1 MKKKWMTWLSLLVLC
16 LGIVANIS
24 QGYTVLADSL
34 ASDETMLIQDDDLLV
49 SYKATPTQTGNAW
62 VIHYRYHA
70 VEDGETR
77 RLKFQFLDPQGQ
89 PITVVPEE
97 GWTITKD
104 MQLLSTFRAQDEG
117 DVRLTTGSS
126 ITKISLNVQ
135 ADAQD
140 KSGNLQTDILSK
152 DIGKTYALTPPENTV
167 TVTSSTSTSSSS
179 SATPSSSSSTA
190 STSSSSNATPSSSS
204 SSASTTSNSV
214 TSSQTSQTMASTS
227 ASKSTATKFEMAR
240 SGNLSSAVSS
250 NSLTSGDPTTAD
262 PFNYIKNGDVAY
274 PKQGTSTYQNGK
286 TDEDIVNYDFS
297 QSSSEGQSSIKNI
310 FGSGALTF
318 DNGYHYYQNDGYVKK
333 IVMPTNDPT
342 QFKVRLDMIGEELKT
357 TKPVDIAMVLDASSS
372 MNFRMQDNTKPVGN
386 EKSRWQTMKDSVA
399 YFANQLIGPSSNNND
414 NVRIGFTSF
423 GSAVESGRN
432 VPFSKIGKFSPNA
445 SFTSDYN
452 KLLGSSIY
460 NSSSA
465 PSNSGTPTFLGVDAG
480 YRMLTDTSNYGA
492 RSDSVKV
499 LIILTDGQ
507 PTFWPTTYN
516 TGFNKDNGKSTS
528 SYDYYETSGY
538 NGNGTN
544 SESNH
549 TSTIN
554 FVNQRANANRG
565 VSKYSIGI
573 STVNDSGIKSV
584 LKALGPD
591 DTFEASD
598 QQGLIDAL
606 DKIRTS
612 ISKSIQKGSL
622 IDPMS
627 QYVTLNTNSIQTYDL
642 KVDSNSIS
650 ATGSN
655 RSVKTDNNQISID
668 NLSIGKNEGVRVEYT
683 VSLKQQYWDGQFHPA
698 NGTTYLQNNKSS
710 PAQYLH
716 FAVPSI
722 KYDTFNLPVQKIW
735 DDQNNQYQT
744 RQDIILQLQSFVN
757 NTWQNVSDKT
767 FAIKASATD
776 DQLKGV
782 ISGIP
787 SKDDAN
793 QPIKYRLVELFGNT
807 EQAVNGYA
815 TPSYSTPREITY
827 TDIVNGNVS
836 KDKPLAVTNTL
847 LKTAISFTK
856 VGNDNQTPLAG
867 AEFTLYASD
876 GKTQIGSPVTSN
888 KNGLV
893 EFDQRVPIGK
903 YLIKETK
910 TPLGYVKAS
919 DIDISVTAQN
929 GQLVILDLPTGSKVK
944 NILDDFK
951 LIITKKDNNGNAVS
965 GVKFKLVGSNNYNKE
980 QESDASNGN
989 VFTFQGLKPGKY
1001 ALTETKT
1008 PEKYVGLKQ
1017 DVIILIGDDGK
1028 VTIDGQPL
1036 PDQPITTNGNII
1048 KLDVTNTI
1056 KGILPSTG
1064 GSGRTGYFIASL
1076 IFMGLVAI
1084 IGGIFYYRNRR
1095 LRHHQLLK
1103 GPGNKSH
1110 LLLLL
1115 LITSLGI
1122 TFTNAPKIAADEQPI
1137 TFILHKRVFKDSGDL
1152 KTIKDNGLVIT
1163 PNDPNSGV
1171 IDSDKTYGLNGVTFD
1186 VYDVTSYVSNA
1197 LKSTSKEALMKHV
1210 TNTDKASLLAEIKP
1224 YQPTSQEVVTVSS
1237 DGEDG
1242 VARFSVQP
1250 TSQNS
1255 AYLILEKQI
1264 SDKDAGKVKMTAT
1277 PMLVILPVA
1286 NPVDKTSFLTT
1297 INLYPKNVGTIV
1309 EKPVTPTK
1317 PKKPSKPK
1325 IRLPQTGEAKSF
1337 LGILG
1342 ILLIGTAIILWWKH
1356 SVRDN

>member
-1 MKKKWMTWLSLLVLC
+1 MKKKWATWLSLLVLC
-16 LGIVANIS
+16 LSIVANIS
-24 QGYTVLADSL
+24 HGYTVLADS
-34 ASDETMLIQDDDLLV
+34 
-49 SYKATPTQTGNAW
+49 
-62 VIHYRYHA
+62 
-70 VEDGETR
+70 
-77 RLKFQFLDPQGQ
+77 
-89 PITVVPEE
+89 
-97 GWTITKD
+97 
-104 MQLLSTFRAQDEG
+104 
-117 DVRLTTGSS
+117 
-126 ITKISLNVQ
+126 
-135 ADAQD
+135 
-140 KSGNLQTDILSK
+140 
-152 DIGKTYALTPPENTV
+152 
-167 TVTSSTSTSSSS
+167 
-179 SATPSSSSSTA
+179 
-190 STSSSSNATPSSSS
+190 
-204 SSASTTSNSV
+204 
-214 TSSQTSQTMASTS
+214 
-227 ASKSTATKFEMAR
+227 
-240 SGNLSSAVSS
+240 S
-250 NSLTSGDPTTAD
+250 NSLTTAD

-274 PKQGTSTYQNGK
+274 PKQGTSTYQNGT

-342 QFKVRLDMIGEELKT
+342 QFKVRLDMIGEELET

-372 MNFRMQDNTKPVGN
+372 MNYRMQDDKPPGRN
-386 EKSRWQTMKDSVA
+386 EKSRWRTMKDSVDD
-399 YFANQLIGPSSNNND
+399 FANQLIGPSSNNINND
-414 NVRIGFTSF
+414 NVRIGFASF
-423 GSAVESGRN
+423 GSWGN
-432 VPFSKIGKFSPNA
+432 VPFSKIGKFSSNA
-445 SFTSDYN
+445 SFTSDYDQ
-452 KLLGSSIY
+452 LLKSSIY
-460 NSSSA
+460 TPTEA
-465 PSNSGTPTFLGVDAG
+465 PRNSGTPTFLGVDAG

-492 RSDSVKV
+492 RSDSVKI
-499 LIILTDGQ
+499 LIVLTDGQ
-507 PTFWPTTYN
+507 PTFWNSGSYTSLSYHSWRPTTDYDY
-516 TGFNKDNGKSTS
+516 FSTS
-528 SYDYYETSGY
+528 NYS
-538 NGNGTN
+538 GNGVQ
-544 SESNH
+544 SEPNH

-554 FVNQRANANRG
+554 FVNQRANANPG

-573 STVNDSGIKSV
+573 STVTDSDIKSV

-591 DTFEASD
+591 GTFEASN
-598 QQGLIDAL
+598 QQELMDTL
-606 DKIRTS
+606 DEIRTS

-642 KVDSNSIS
+642 KVDSNSNSIS

-668 NLSIGKNEGVRVEYT
+668 DLSIGKNEGVRVEYT
-683 VSLKQQYWDGQFHPA
+683 VSLKQEYWDGQFHPA
-698 NGTTYLQNNKSS
+698 NGTTYLQNNKLS

-767 FAIKASATD
+767 FAINASATD

-876 GKTQIGSPVTSN
+876 GKTQIGSPVTSD

-893 EFDQRVPIGK
+893 KFDQQVPIGK

-919 DIDISVTAQN
+919 DINISVTAQN
-929 GQLVILDLPTGSKVK
+929 GQLVISGLPTGSKIK

-1036 PDQPITTNGNII
+1036 PDQPITTTGNII

-1084 IGGIFYYRNRR
+1084 IGGILYYRNRR

-1122 TFTNAPKIAADEQPI
+1122 TFTNAQKIAADEQPI

-1286 NPVDKTSFLTT
+1286 NPVDKTSYLTT
-1297 INLYPKNVGTIV
+1297 INLYPKNTAVKTPVIPPVNPVNPKPPDFPFLPDTGEVKSVMVVLGGIV
-1309 EKPVTPTK
+1309 VIIAVSFWYNTRK
-1317 PKKPSKPK
+1317 PKPS
-1325 IRLPQTGEAKSF
+1325 
-1337 LGILG
+1337 
-1342 ILLIGTAIILWWKH
+1342 
-1356 SVRDN
+1356 

>member
-1 MKKKWMTWLSLLVLC
+1 MKKKWTTWLSLLVLC

-24 QGYTVLADSL
+24 QGYTVLADS
-34 ASDETMLIQDDDLLV
+34 
-49 SYKATPTQTGNAW
+49 
-62 VIHYRYHA
+62 
-70 VEDGETR
+70 
-77 RLKFQFLDPQGQ
+77 
-89 PITVVPEE
+89 
-97 GWTITKD
+97 
-104 MQLLSTFRAQDEG
+104 
-117 DVRLTTGSS
+117 
-126 ITKISLNVQ
+126 
-135 ADAQD
+135 
-140 KSGNLQTDILSK
+140 
-152 DIGKTYALTPPENTV
+152 
-167 TVTSSTSTSSSS
+167 
-179 SATPSSSSSTA
+179 
-190 STSSSSNATPSSSS
+190 
-204 SSASTTSNSV
+204 
-214 TSSQTSQTMASTS
+214 
-227 ASKSTATKFEMAR
+227 
-240 SGNLSSAVSS
+240 
-250 NSLTSGDPTTAD
+250 
-262 PFNYIKNGDVAY
+262 FNYIKNGDVAY

-286 TDEDIVNYDFS
+286 TDEDILNYDFS

-357 TKPVDIAMVLDASSS
+357 TKPVDIAMVLDNSSS
-372 MNFRMQDNTKPVGN
+372 MNYDMGAGKT
-386 EKSRWQTMKDSVA
+386 RWQTLKDSVKN
-399 YFANQLIGPSSNNND
+399 FANQLIGPSSNNND
-414 NVRIGFTSF
+414 NVRIGFASF
-423 GSAVESGRN
+423 GSAYEGWYN
-432 VPFSKIGKFSPNA
+432 VPFSKIGKFSPNS
-445 SFTSDYN
+445 SFTSNYTQ
-452 KLLGSSIY
+452 LLNSSIY
-460 NSSSA
+460 TPTEA
-465 PSNSGTPTFLGVDAG
+465 PKFSGTPTFLGVDAG
-480 YRMLTDTSNYGA
+480 YKMLTDTSNYGA
-492 RSDSVKV
+492 RSDSVKI
-499 LIILTDGQ
+499 LIVLTDGQ
-507 PTFWPTTYN
+507 PTFWNSGSYTSLSNWRSTT
-516 TGFNKDNGKSTS
+516 D
-528 SYDYYETSGY
+528 YDYFSTWNYSGD
-538 NGNGTN
+538 GTK

-554 FVNQRANANRG
+554 FVNQRANANPG

-584 LKALGPD
+584 LNALGPD
-591 DTFEASD
+591 GTFEASN
-598 QQGLIDAL
+598 QQDLMDTL
-606 DKIRTS
+606 DEIRTS

-627 QYVTLNTNSIQTYDL
+627 QYVTLNTDSIQTYDL

-683 VSLKQQYWDGQFHPA
+683 VSLKQEYWDGQFHPA
-698 NGTTYLQNNKSS
+698 NGTTYLQNNKLS

-787 SKDDAN
+787 SKDGAN

-876 GKTQIGSPVTSN
+876 GKTQIGSPVTSD

-893 EFDQRVPIGK
+893 KFDQQVPIGK

-919 DIDISVTAQN
+919 DINISVTAQN
-929 GQLVILDLPTGSKVK
+929 GQLVISGLPTGSKVK

-1036 PDQPITTNGNII
+1036 PDQPITTTGNII

-1084 IGGIFYYRNRR
+1084 IGGILYYRNRR

-1103 GPGNKSH
+1103 GPNNKSH

-1122 TFTNAPKIAADEQPI
+1122 TFTNAQKIAADEQPI

-1152 KTIKDNGLVIT
+1152 KIIKDNGLMIT

-1286 NPVDKTSFLTT
+1286 NPVDKTSYLTT
-1297 INLYPKNVGTIV
+1297 INLYPKNTAVKTPVIPPVNPVNPKPPDFPFLPDTGEVKSVMVVLGGIV
-1309 EKPVTPTK
+1309 VIIAVSFWYNTRK
-1317 PKKPSKPK
+1317 PKPS
-1325 IRLPQTGEAKSF
+1325 
-1337 LGILG
+1337 
-1342 ILLIGTAIILWWKH
+1342 
-1356 SVRDN
+1356 

>member
-1 MKKKWMTWLSLLVLC
+1 MKKKWTTWLSLLVLC
-16 LGIVANIS
+16 LGIVVNIS
-24 QGYTVLADSL
+24 QGYTVLADS
-34 ASDETMLIQDDDLLV
+34 
-49 SYKATPTQTGNAW
+49 
-62 VIHYRYHA
+62 
-70 VEDGETR
+70 
-77 RLKFQFLDPQGQ
+77 
-89 PITVVPEE
+89 
-97 GWTITKD
+97 
-104 MQLLSTFRAQDEG
+104 
-117 DVRLTTGSS
+117 
-126 ITKISLNVQ
+126 
-135 ADAQD
+135 
-140 KSGNLQTDILSK
+140 
-152 DIGKTYALTPPENTV
+152 
-167 TVTSSTSTSSSS
+167 
-179 SATPSSSSSTA
+179 
-190 STSSSSNATPSSSS
+190 
-204 SSASTTSNSV
+204 
-214 TSSQTSQTMASTS
+214 
-227 ASKSTATKFEMAR
+227 
-240 SGNLSSAVSS
+240 
-250 NSLTSGDPTTAD
+250 
-262 PFNYIKNGDVAY
+262 FNYIKNGDVAY

-286 TDEDIVNYDFS
+286 TDEDILNYDFS

-357 TKPVDIAMVLDASSS
+357 TKPVDIAMVLDNSSS
-372 MNFRMQDNTKPVGN
+372 MNYDMGAGKT
-386 EKSRWQTMKDSVA
+386 RWQTLKDSVKN
-399 YFANQLIGPSSNNND
+399 FANQLIGPSSNNND
-414 NVRIGFTSF
+414 NVRIGFASF
-423 GSAVESGRN
+423 GSAYEGWYN
-432 VPFSKIGKFSPNA
+432 VPFSKIGKFSPNS
-445 SFTSDYN
+445 SFTSNYTQ
-452 KLLGSSIY
+452 LLNSSIY
-460 NSSSA
+460 TPTEA
-465 PSNSGTPTFLGVDAG
+465 PKFSGTPTFLGVDAG
-480 YRMLTDTSNYGA
+480 YKMLTDTSNYGA
-492 RSDSVKV
+492 RSDSVKI
-499 LIILTDGQ
+499 LIVLTDGQ
-507 PTFWPTTYN
+507 PTFWNSGSYTSLSNWRSTT
-516 TGFNKDNGKSTS
+516 D
-528 SYDYYETSGY
+528 YDYFSTWNYSGD
-538 NGNGTN
+538 GTK

-554 FVNQRANANRG
+554 FVNQRANANPG

-584 LKALGPD
+584 LNALGPD
-591 DTFEASD
+591 GTFEASN
-598 QQGLIDAL
+598 QQDLMDTL
-606 DKIRTS
+606 DEIRTS

-627 QYVTLNTNSIQTYDL
+627 QYVTLNTDSIQTYDL

-683 VSLKQQYWDGQFHPA
+683 VSLKQEYWDGQFHPA
-698 NGTTYLQNNKSS
+698 NGTTYLQNNKLS

-787 SKDDAN
+787 SKDGAN

-876 GKTQIGSPVTSN
+876 GKTQIGSPVTSD

-893 EFDQRVPIGK
+893 KFDQQVPIGK

-919 DIDISVTAQN
+919 DINISVTAQN
-929 GQLVILDLPTGSKVK
+929 GQLVISGLPTGSKVK

-1036 PDQPITTNGNII
+1036 PDQPITTTGNII

-1084 IGGIFYYRNRR
+1084 IGGILYYRNRR

-1103 GPGNKSH
+1103 GPNNKSH

-1122 TFTNAPKIAADEQPI
+1122 TFTNAQKIAADEQPI

-1152 KTIKDNGLVIT
+1152 KTIKDNGLMIT

-1286 NPVDKTSFLTT
+1286 NPVDKTSYLTT
-1297 INLYPKNVGTIV
+1297 INLYPKNTAVKTPVIPPVNPVNPKPPDFPFLPDTGEVKSVMVVLGGIV
-1309 EKPVTPTK
+1309 VIIAVSFWYNTRK
-1317 PKKPSKPK
+1317 PKPS
-1325 IRLPQTGEAKSF
+1325 
-1337 LGILG
+1337 
-1342 ILLIGTAIILWWKH
+1342 
-1356 SVRDN
+1356 

>member
-1 MKKKWMTWLSLLVLC
+1 MKKKWATWLSLLVLC

-24 QGYTVLADSL
+24 QGYTVLADS
-34 ASDETMLIQDDDLLV
+34 
-49 SYKATPTQTGNAW
+49 
-62 VIHYRYHA
+62 
-70 VEDGETR
+70 
-77 RLKFQFLDPQGQ
+77 
-89 PITVVPEE
+89 
-97 GWTITKD
+97 
-104 MQLLSTFRAQDEG
+104 
-117 DVRLTTGSS
+117 
-126 ITKISLNVQ
+126 
-135 ADAQD
+135 
-140 KSGNLQTDILSK
+140 
-152 DIGKTYALTPPENTV
+152 
-167 TVTSSTSTSSSS
+167 
-179 SATPSSSSSTA
+179 
-190 STSSSSNATPSSSS
+190 
-204 SSASTTSNSV
+204 
-214 TSSQTSQTMASTS
+214 
-227 ASKSTATKFEMAR
+227 
-240 SGNLSSAVSS
+240 S
-250 NSLTSGDPTTAD
+250 NSLTTAD

-274 PKQGTSTYQNGK
+274 PKQGTSTYQNGT

-357 TKPVDIAMVLDASSS
+357 TKPVDIAMVLDNSTS
-372 MNFRMQDNTKPVGN
+372 MNTDMGAGKT
-386 EKSRWQTMKDSVA
+386 RWQTLKDSVKN
-399 YFANQLIGPSSNNND
+399 FANQLLVPSNND
-414 NVRIGFTSF
+414 NVRIGFASF
-423 GSAVESGRN
+423 GSVRQKDRFGYTFDI
-432 VPFSKIGKFSPNA
+432 PFTKIGKFSSNS
-445 SFTSDYN
+445 SFTSDYT
-452 KLLGSSIY
+452 KLLTSSIY
-460 NSSSA
+460 TPTAA
-465 PSNSGTPTFLGVDAG
+465 PDNSGTPTFLGVDAG
-480 YRMLTDTSNYGA
+480 YKMLSDATYGA

-499 LIILTDGQ
+499 LIVLTDGQ
-507 PTFWPTTYN
+507 PTFWNSGSYTSLSNWGSTTDFDYFSTWN
-516 TGFNKDNGKSTS
+516 YSGDGTKS
-528 SYDYYETSGY
+528 EP
-538 NGNGTN
+538 
-544 SESNH
+544 NH

-554 FVNQRANANRG
+554 FVNQRANANQG

-573 STVNDSGIKSV
+573 STVNDSDIKSV

-591 DTFEASD
+591 GTFEASN
-598 QQGLIDAL
+598 QQNLVDAL

-612 ISKSIQKGSL
+612 FSKSIQKGSL

-627 QYVTLNTNSIQTYDL
+627 QYVTLNTDSIQTYDL
-642 KVDSNSIS
+642 KVDSDSIS

-683 VSLKQQYWDGQFHPA
+683 VSLKQEYWDGQFHPA
-698 NGTTYLQNNKSS
+698 NGTTYLQNNKLS

-787 SKDDAN
+787 SKDGAN

-827 TDIVNGNVS
+827 KDIVNGNVS

-876 GKTQIGSPVTSN
+876 GKTQIGSPVTSD

-893 EFDQRVPIGK
+893 KFDQQVPIGK

-919 DIDISVTAQN
+919 DINISVTAQN
-929 GQLVILDLPTGSKVK
+929 GQLVISGLPTGSKVK

-1036 PDQPITTNGNII
+1036 PDQPITTTGNII

-1084 IGGIFYYRNRR
+1084 IGGILYYRNRH
-1095 LRHHQLLK
+1095 LRHHKLLK

-1122 TFTNAPKIAADEQPI
+1122 TFTNAQKIAADEQPI
-1137 TFILHKRVFKDSGDL
+1137 TFILHKRVFTDSEDL

-1197 LKSTSKEALMKHV
+1197 LKRTSKEALMKHV

-1224 YQPTSQEVVTVSS
+1224 YQPTIQEIVTVSS
-1237 DGEDG
+1237 DGDDG

-1286 NPVDKTSFLTT
+1286 NPVDKTSYLTT
-1297 INLYPKNVGTIV
+1297 INLYPKNTAVKTPVIPPVNPVNPKPPDFPFLPDTGEVKSGMVVLGGIV
-1309 EKPVTPTK
+1309 VIIAVSFWYNTRK
-1317 PKKPSKPK
+1317 PKPS
-1325 IRLPQTGEAKSF
+1325 
-1337 LGILG
+1337 
-1342 ILLIGTAIILWWKH
+1342 
-1356 SVRDN
+1356 

>member
-1 MKKKWMTWLSLLVLC
+1 MKKKWATWLSLLVLC
-16 LGIVANIS
+16 LSIVANIS
-24 QGYTVLADSL
+24 HGYTVLADS
-34 ASDETMLIQDDDLLV
+34 
-49 SYKATPTQTGNAW
+49 
-62 VIHYRYHA
+62 
-70 VEDGETR
+70 
-77 RLKFQFLDPQGQ
+77 
-89 PITVVPEE
+89 
-97 GWTITKD
+97 
-104 MQLLSTFRAQDEG
+104 
-117 DVRLTTGSS
+117 
-126 ITKISLNVQ
+126 
-135 ADAQD
+135 
-140 KSGNLQTDILSK
+140 
-152 DIGKTYALTPPENTV
+152 
-167 TVTSSTSTSSSS
+167 
-179 SATPSSSSSTA
+179 
-190 STSSSSNATPSSSS
+190 
-204 SSASTTSNSV
+204 
-214 TSSQTSQTMASTS
+214 
-227 ASKSTATKFEMAR
+227 
-240 SGNLSSAVSS
+240 S
-250 NSLTSGDPTTAD
+250 NSLTTAD

-274 PKQGTSTYQNGK
+274 PKQGTSTYQNGT

-342 QFKVRLDMIGEELKT
+342 QFKVRLDMIGEELET

-372 MNFRMQDNTKPVGN
+372 MNYRMQDDKPPGRN
-386 EKSRWQTMKDSVA
+386 EKSRWRTMKDSVDD
-399 YFANQLIGPSSNNND
+399 FANQLIGPSSNNINND
-414 NVRIGFTSF
+414 NVRIGFASF
-423 GSAVESGRN
+423 GSWGN
-432 VPFSKIGKFSPNA
+432 VPFSKIGKFSSNA
-445 SFTSDYN
+445 SFTSDYT
-452 KLLGSSIY
+452 KLLKSSIY
-460 NSSSA
+460 TPTEA
-465 PSNSGTPTFLGVDAG
+465 PRDSGTPTFLGVDAG

-492 RSDSVKV
+492 RSDSVKI
-499 LIILTDGQ
+499 LIVLTDGQ
-507 PTFWPTTYN
+507 PTFWNSGSYTSLSYHSWRPTTDYDY
-516 TGFNKDNGKSTS
+516 FSTS
-528 SYDYYETSGY
+528 NYS
-538 NGNGTN
+538 GNGVQ
-544 SESNH
+544 SEPNH

-554 FVNQRANANRG
+554 FVNQRANANPG

-573 STVNDSGIKSV
+573 STVTDSDIKSV

-591 DTFEASD
+591 GTFEASN
-598 QQGLIDAL
+598 QQELMDTL
-606 DKIRTS
+606 DEIRTS

-642 KVDSNSIS
+642 KVDSNSNSIS

-668 NLSIGKNEGVRVEYT
+668 DLSIGKNEGVRVEYT
-683 VSLKQQYWDGQFHPA
+683 VSLKQEYWDGQFHPA
-698 NGTTYLQNNKSS
+698 NGTTYLQNNKLS

-767 FAIKASATD
+767 FAINASATD

-876 GKTQIGSPVTSN
+876 GKTQIGSPVTSD

-893 EFDQRVPIGK
+893 KFDQQVPIGK

-919 DIDISVTAQN
+919 DINISVTAQN
-929 GQLVILDLPTGSKVK
+929 GQLVISGLPTDSKVK

-1036 PDQPITTNGNII
+1036 PDQPITTTGNII

-1064 GSGRTGYFIASL
+1064 GSGRTGYFIAGL

-1084 IGGIFYYRNRR
+1084 IGGILYYRNRR

-1122 TFTNAPKIAADEQPI
+1122 TFTNAQKIAADEQPI

-1286 NPVDKTSFLTT
+1286 NPVDKTSYLTT
-1297 INLYPKNVGTIV
+1297 INLYPKNTAVKTPVIPPVNPVNPKPPDFPFLPDTGEVKSVMVVLGGIV
-1309 EKPVTPTK
+1309 VIIAVSFWYNTRK
-1317 PKKPSKPK
+1317 PKPS
-1325 IRLPQTGEAKSF
+1325 
-1337 LGILG
+1337 
-1342 ILLIGTAIILWWKH
+1342 
-1356 SVRDN
+1356 

>member
-1 MKKKWMTWLSLLVLC
+1 MKKKWATWLSLLVLC
-16 LGIVANIS
+16 LSIVANIS
-24 QGYTVLADSL
+24 HGYTVLADS
-34 ASDETMLIQDDDLLV
+34 
-49 SYKATPTQTGNAW
+49 
-62 VIHYRYHA
+62 
-70 VEDGETR
+70 
-77 RLKFQFLDPQGQ
+77 
-89 PITVVPEE
+89 
-97 GWTITKD
+97 
-104 MQLLSTFRAQDEG
+104 
-117 DVRLTTGSS
+117 
-126 ITKISLNVQ
+126 
-135 ADAQD
+135 
-140 KSGNLQTDILSK
+140 
-152 DIGKTYALTPPENTV
+152 
-167 TVTSSTSTSSSS
+167 
-179 SATPSSSSSTA
+179 
-190 STSSSSNATPSSSS
+190 
-204 SSASTTSNSV
+204 
-214 TSSQTSQTMASTS
+214 
-227 ASKSTATKFEMAR
+227 
-240 SGNLSSAVSS
+240 S
-250 NSLTSGDPTTAD
+250 NSLTTAD

-274 PKQGTSTYQNGK
+274 PKQGTSTYQNGT

-342 QFKVRLDMIGEELKT
+342 QFKVRLDMIGEELET

-372 MNFRMQDNTKPVGN
+372 MNYRMQDDKPPGRN
-386 EKSRWQTMKDSVA
+386 EKSRWRTMKDSVDD
-399 YFANQLIGPSSNNND
+399 FANQLIGPSSNNINND
-414 NVRIGFTSF
+414 NVRIGFASF
-423 GSAVESGRN
+423 GSWGN
-432 VPFSKIGKFSPNA
+432 VPFSKIGKFSSNA
-445 SFTSDYN
+445 SFTSDYDQ
-452 KLLGSSIY
+452 LLKSSIY
-460 NSSSA
+460 TPTEA
-465 PSNSGTPTFLGVDAG
+465 PRNSGTPTFLGVDAG

-492 RSDSVKV
+492 RSDSVKI
-499 LIILTDGQ
+499 LIVLTDGQ
-507 PTFWPTTYN
+507 PTFWNSGSYTSLSYHSWRPTTDYDY
-516 TGFNKDNGKSTS
+516 FSTS
-528 SYDYYETSGY
+528 NYS
-538 NGNGTN
+538 GNGVQ
-544 SESNH
+544 SEPNH

-554 FVNQRANANRG
+554 FVNQRANANPG

-573 STVNDSGIKSV
+573 STVTDSDIKSV

-591 DTFEASD
+591 GTFEASN
-598 QQGLIDAL
+598 QQELMDTL
-606 DKIRTS
+606 DEIRTS

-642 KVDSNSIS
+642 KVDSNSNSIS

-668 NLSIGKNEGVRVEYT
+668 DLSIGKNEGVRVEYT
-683 VSLKQQYWDGQFHPA
+683 VSLKQEYWDGQFHPA
-698 NGTTYLQNNKSS
+698 NGTTYLQNNKLS

-767 FAIKASATD
+767 FAINASATD

-876 GKTQIGSPVTSN
+876 GKTQIGSPVTSD

-893 EFDQRVPIGK
+893 KFDQQVPIGK

-919 DIDISVTAQN
+919 DINISVTAQN
-929 GQLVILDLPTGSKVK
+929 GQLVISGLPTGSKVK

-1036 PDQPITTNGNII
+1036 PDQPITTTGNII

-1084 IGGIFYYRNRR
+1084 IGGILYYRNRR

-1103 GPGNKSH
+1103 GPNNKSH

-1115 LITSLGI
+1115 LIMSLGI
-1122 TFTNAPKIAADEQPI
+1122 TFTNAQKIAADEQPI

-1237 DGEDG
+1237 DGDDG

-1255 AYLILEKQI
+1255 AYLILEKQT

-1297 INLYPKNVGTIV
+1297 INLYPKNTAVKTPVIPPVNPVNPKPPDFPFLPDTGEVKSVMVVLGGIV
-1309 EKPVTPTK
+1309 VIIAVSFWYNTRK
-1317 PKKPSKPK
+1317 PKPS
-1325 IRLPQTGEAKSF
+1325 
-1337 LGILG
+1337 
-1342 ILLIGTAIILWWKH
+1342 
-1356 SVRDN
+1356 

>member
-1 MKKKWMTWLSLLVLC
+1 MKKKWTTWLSLLVLC

-24 QGYTVLADSL
+24 QGYTVLADS
-34 ASDETMLIQDDDLLV
+34 
-49 SYKATPTQTGNAW
+49 
-62 VIHYRYHA
+62 
-70 VEDGETR
+70 
-77 RLKFQFLDPQGQ
+77 
-89 PITVVPEE
+89 
-97 GWTITKD
+97 
-104 MQLLSTFRAQDEG
+104 
-117 DVRLTTGSS
+117 
-126 ITKISLNVQ
+126 
-135 ADAQD
+135 
-140 KSGNLQTDILSK
+140 
-152 DIGKTYALTPPENTV
+152 
-167 TVTSSTSTSSSS
+167 
-179 SATPSSSSSTA
+179 
-190 STSSSSNATPSSSS
+190 
-204 SSASTTSNSV
+204 
-214 TSSQTSQTMASTS
+214 
-227 ASKSTATKFEMAR
+227 
-240 SGNLSSAVSS
+240 
-250 NSLTSGDPTTAD
+250 
-262 PFNYIKNGDVAY
+262 FNYIKNGDVAY

-286 TDEDIVNYDFS
+286 TDEDILNYDFS

-357 TKPVDIAMVLDASSS
+357 TKPVDIAMVLDNSSS
-372 MNFRMQDNTKPVGN
+372 MNYDMGAGKT
-386 EKSRWQTMKDSVA
+386 RWQTLKDSVKN
-399 YFANQLIGPSSNNND
+399 FANQLIGPSSNNND
-414 NVRIGFTSF
+414 NVRIGFASF
-423 GSAVESGRN
+423 GSAYEGWYN
-432 VPFSKIGKFSPNA
+432 VPFSKIGKFSPNS
-445 SFTSDYN
+445 SFTSNYTQ
-452 KLLGSSIY
+452 LLNSSIY
-460 NSSSA
+460 TPTEA
-465 PSNSGTPTFLGVDAG
+465 PKFSGTPTFLGVDAG
-480 YRMLTDTSNYGA
+480 YKMLTDTSNYGA
-492 RSDSVKV
+492 RSDSVKI
-499 LIILTDGQ
+499 LIVLTDGQ
-507 PTFWPTTYN
+507 PTFWNSGSYTSLSNWRSTT
-516 TGFNKDNGKSTS
+516 D
-528 SYDYYETSGY
+528 YDYFSTWNYSGD
-538 NGNGTN
+538 GTK

-554 FVNQRANANRG
+554 FVNQRANANPG

-573 STVNDSGIKSV
+573 STVTDSDIKSV

-591 DTFEASD
+591 GTFEASN
-598 QQGLIDAL
+598 QQDLMDTL

-627 QYVTLNTNSIQTYDL
+627 QYVTLNTDSIQTYDL

-683 VSLKQQYWDGQFHPA
+683 VSLKQEYWDGQFHPA
-698 NGTTYLQNNKSS
+698 NGTTYLQNNKLS

-787 SKDDAN
+787 SKDGAN

-876 GKTQIGSPVTSN
+876 GKTQIGSPVTSD

-893 EFDQRVPIGK
+893 KFDQQVPIGK

-919 DIDISVTAQN
+919 DINISVTAQN
-929 GQLVILDLPTGSKVK
+929 GQLVISGLPTGSKVK

-1036 PDQPITTNGNII
+1036 PDQPITTTGNII

-1084 IGGIFYYRNRR
+1084 IGGILYYRNRR

-1103 GPGNKSH
+1103 GPNNKSH

-1122 TFTNAPKIAADEQPI
+1122 TFTNAQKIAADEQPI

-1286 NPVDKTSFLTT
+1286 NPVDKTSYLTT
-1297 INLYPKNVGTIV
+1297 INLYPKNTAVKTPVIPPVNPVNPKPPDFPFLPDTGEVKSVMVVLGGIV
-1309 EKPVTPTK
+1309 VIIAVSFWYNTRK
-1317 PKKPSKPK
+1317 PKPS
-1325 IRLPQTGEAKSF
+1325 
-1337 LGILG
+1337 
-1342 ILLIGTAIILWWKH
+1342 
-1356 SVRDN
+1356 

>member
-1 MKKKWMTWLSLLVLC
+1 MKKKWATWLSLLVLC
-16 LGIVANIS
+16 LSIVANIS
-24 QGYTVLADSL
+24 QGYTVLAD
-34 ASDETMLIQDDDLLV
+34 
-49 SYKATPTQTGNAW
+49 
-62 VIHYRYHA
+62 
-70 VEDGETR
+70 
-77 RLKFQFLDPQGQ
+77 
-89 PITVVPEE
+89 
-97 GWTITKD
+97 
-104 MQLLSTFRAQDEG
+104 
-117 DVRLTTGSS
+117 
-126 ITKISLNVQ
+126 
-135 ADAQD
+135 
-140 KSGNLQTDILSK
+140 
-152 DIGKTYALTPPENTV
+152 
-167 TVTSSTSTSSSS
+167 
-179 SATPSSSSSTA
+179 
-190 STSSSSNATPSSSS
+190 
-204 SSASTTSNSV
+204 
-214 TSSQTSQTMASTS
+214 
-227 ASKSTATKFEMAR
+227 
-240 SGNLSSAVSS
+240 SS

-357 TKPVDIAMVLDASSS
+357 TKPVDIAMVLDNSSS
-372 MNFRMQDNTKPVGN
+372 MNDDMVPGKT
-386 EKSRWQTMKDSVA
+386 RWQTLKDSVKN
-399 YFANQLIGPSSNNND
+399 FANQLIGPSSNNND
-414 NVRIGFTSF
+414 NVRIGFSSF
-423 GSAVESGRN
+423 GSERQRISIWPGYSDI
-432 VPFSKIGKFSPNA
+432 PFTKIGKFSSNS
-445 SFTSDYN
+445 SFTSIYTQ
-452 KLLGSSIY
+452 LLNSSIY
-460 NSSSA
+460 TPTAA
-465 PSNSGTPTFLGVDAG
+465 PRLSGTPTFLGVDAG
-480 YRMLTDTSNYGA
+480 YKMLSDATYGA
-492 RSDSVKV
+492 RSDSVKI
-499 LIILTDGQ
+499 LIVLTDGE
-507 PTFWPTTYN
+507 PTFWNSGSYTSLS
-516 TGFNKDNGKSTS
+516 KDSGKSPTD
-528 SYDYYETSGY
+528 YDYFSTSNY
-538 NGNGTN
+538 SGNGVK
-544 SESNH
+544 SESNY

-554 FVNQRANANRG
+554 FVNQRANANPG

-591 DTFEASD
+591 GTFEASN
-598 QQGLIDAL
+598 QQDLVDAL

-698 NGTTYLQNNKSS
+698 NGTTYLQNNKLS

-735 DDQNNQYQT
+735 DDQNNQYQA

-787 SKDDAN
+787 SKDGAN

-876 GKTQIGSPVTSN
+876 GKTQIGSPVTSD

-893 EFDQRVPIGK
+893 KFDQQVPIGK

-919 DIDISVTAQN
+919 DINISVTAQN
-929 GQLVILDLPTGSKVK
+929 GQLVISGLPTGSKVK

-1036 PDQPITTNGNII
+1036 PGQPITTTGNII

-1095 LRHHQLLK
+1095 LRHHKLLK
-1103 GPGNKSH
+1103 GPHNKSH

-1197 LKSTSKEALMKHV
+1197 LKSTSKEALMKYV

-1237 DGEDG
+1237 DGDDG

-1297 INLYPKNVGTIV
+1297 INLYPKNTAVKTPVIPPVNPVNPKPPHFPFLPDTGEVKSVMVVLGGIV
-1309 EKPVTPTK
+1309 VIIAVSFWYNRRK
-1317 PKKPSKPK
+1317 PKPS
-1325 IRLPQTGEAKSF
+1325 
-1337 LGILG
+1337 
-1342 ILLIGTAIILWWKH
+1342 
-1356 SVRDN
+1356 

>member
-1 MKKKWMTWLSLLVLC
+1 MKKKWATWLSLLVLC
-16 LGIVANIS
+16 LSIVANIS

-34 ASDETMLIQDDDLLV
+34 ASDESMLIQD
-49 SYKATPTQTGNAW
+49 
-62 VIHYRYHA
+62 
-70 VEDGETR
+70 
-77 RLKFQFLDPQGQ
+77 
-89 PITVVPEE
+89 
-97 GWTITKD
+97 
-104 MQLLSTFRAQDEG
+104 
-117 DVRLTTGSS
+117 
-126 ITKISLNVQ
+126 
-135 ADAQD
+135 
-140 KSGNLQTDILSK
+140 
-152 DIGKTYALTPPENTV
+152 
-167 TVTSSTSTSSSS
+167 
-179 SATPSSSSSTA
+179 
-190 STSSSSNATPSSSS
+190 
-204 SSASTTSNSV
+204 
-214 TSSQTSQTMASTS
+214 
-227 ASKSTATKFEMAR
+227 
-240 SGNLSSAVSS
+240 
-250 NSLTSGDPTTAD
+250 AD

-274 PKQGTSTYQNGK
+274 PKQRTLTYQNGK

-342 QFKVRLDMIGEELKT
+342 QFNVRLDMIGEELKT

-372 MNFRMQDNTKPVGN
+372 MNFRMQDNYKPVGN
-386 EKSRWQTMKDSVA
+386 EKSRWQTMKDSIA

-423 GSAVESGRN
+423 GSAVESGDS

-445 SFTSDYN
+445 SFTSNYDQ
-452 KLLGSSIY
+452 LLRSSIY

-465 PSNSGTPTFLGVDAG
+465 PLSSGTPTFLGVDAG

-507 PTFWPTTYN
+507 PTFWPLTYS
-516 TGFNKDNGKSTS
+516 TGFNKDNDKSTS
-528 SYDYYETSGY
+528 TYDYYKTSGSY
-538 NGNGTN
+538 GDGTY

-549 TSTIN
+549 TSTIK
-554 FVNQRANANRG
+554 FVNQRANANPG

-591 DTFEASD
+591 GTFEASN
-598 QQGLIDAL
+598 QQNLMDAL

-698 NGTTYLQNNKSS
+698 NGTTYLQNNRLS

-735 DDQNNQYQT
+735 DDQNNQYQA

-787 SKDDAN
+787 SKDGAN

-836 KDKPLAVTNTL
+836 KDKSLAVTNTL

-876 GKTQIGSPVTSN
+876 GKTQIGSPVTSD

-893 EFDQRVPIGK
+893 KFDQQVPIGK

-919 DIDISVTAQN
+919 DINISVTAQN
-929 GQLVILDLPTGSKVK
+929 GQLVISGLPTGSKVK

-1036 PDQPITTNGNII
+1036 PDQPITTTGNII

-1103 GPGNKSH
+1103 GPVNKSH

-1122 TFTNAPKIAADEQPI
+1122 TFTNAQKIAADEQPI

-1237 DGEDG
+1237 DGDDG

-1297 INLYPKNVGTIV
+1297 INLYPKNTAVKTPVIPPVNPVNPKPPPFPFLPDTGEVKSVMVVLGGIV
-1309 EKPVTPTK
+1309 VIIAVSFWYNRRK
-1317 PKKPSKPK
+1317 PKPS
-1325 IRLPQTGEAKSF
+1325 
-1337 LGILG
+1337 
-1342 ILLIGTAIILWWKH
+1342 
-1356 SVRDN
+1356 

>member
-1 MKKKWMTWLSLLVLC
+1 MKKKWTTWLSLLVLC

-24 QGYTVLADSL
+24 QGYTVLADS
-34 ASDETMLIQDDDLLV
+34 
-49 SYKATPTQTGNAW
+49 
-62 VIHYRYHA
+62 
-70 VEDGETR
+70 
-77 RLKFQFLDPQGQ
+77 
-89 PITVVPEE
+89 
-97 GWTITKD
+97 
-104 MQLLSTFRAQDEG
+104 
-117 DVRLTTGSS
+117 
-126 ITKISLNVQ
+126 
-135 ADAQD
+135 
-140 KSGNLQTDILSK
+140 
-152 DIGKTYALTPPENTV
+152 
-167 TVTSSTSTSSSS
+167 
-179 SATPSSSSSTA
+179 
-190 STSSSSNATPSSSS
+190 
-204 SSASTTSNSV
+204 
-214 TSSQTSQTMASTS
+214 
-227 ASKSTATKFEMAR
+227 
-240 SGNLSSAVSS
+240 
-250 NSLTSGDPTTAD
+250 
-262 PFNYIKNGDVAY
+262 FNYIKNGDVAY

-286 TDEDIVNYDFS
+286 TDEDILNYDFS

-357 TKPVDIAMVLDASSS
+357 TKPVDIAMVLDNSSS
-372 MNFRMQDNTKPVGN
+372 MNYDMGAGKT
-386 EKSRWQTMKDSVA
+386 RWQTLKDSVKN
-399 YFANQLIGPSSNNND
+399 FANQLIGPSSNNND
-414 NVRIGFTSF
+414 NVRIGFASF
-423 GSAVESGRN
+423 GSAYEGWYN
-432 VPFSKIGKFSPNA
+432 VPFSKIGKFSPNS
-445 SFTSDYN
+445 SFTSNYTQ
-452 KLLGSSIY
+452 LLNSSIY
-460 NSSSA
+460 TPTEA
-465 PSNSGTPTFLGVDAG
+465 PKFSGTPTFLGVDAG
-480 YRMLTDTSNYGA
+480 YKMLTDTSNYGA
-492 RSDSVKV
+492 RSDSVKI
-499 LIILTDGQ
+499 LIVLTDGQ
-507 PTFWPTTYN
+507 PTFWNSGSYTSLSNWRSTT
-516 TGFNKDNGKSTS
+516 D
-528 SYDYYETSGY
+528 YDYFSTWNYSGD
-538 NGNGTN
+538 GTK

-554 FVNQRANANRG
+554 FVNQRANANPG

-584 LKALGPD
+584 LNALGPD
-591 DTFEASD
+591 GTFEASN
-598 QQGLIDAL
+598 QQDLMDTL
-606 DKIRTS
+606 DEIRTS

-627 QYVTLNTNSIQTYDL
+627 QYVTLNTDSIQTYDL

-683 VSLKQQYWDGQFHPA
+683 VSLKQEYWDGQFHPA
-698 NGTTYLQNNKSS
+698 NGTTYLQNNKLS

-787 SKDDAN
+787 SKDGAN

-876 GKTQIGSPVTSN
+876 GKTQIGSPVTSD

-893 EFDQRVPIGK
+893 KFDQQVPIGK

-919 DIDISVTAQN
+919 DINISVTAQN
-929 GQLVILDLPTGSKVK
+929 GQLVISGLPTGSKVK

-1036 PDQPITTNGNII
+1036 PDQPITTTGNII

-1084 IGGIFYYRNRR
+1084 IGGILYYRNRR

-1103 GPGNKSH
+1103 GPNNKSH

-1122 TFTNAPKIAADEQPI
+1122 TFTNAQKIAADEQPI

-1286 NPVDKTSFLTT
+1286 NPVDKTSYLTT
-1297 INLYPKNVGTIV
+1297 INLYPKNTAVKTPVIPPVNPVNPKPPDFPFLPDTGEVKSVMVVLGGIV
-1309 EKPVTPTK
+1309 VIIAVSFWYNTRK
-1317 PKKPSKPK
+1317 PKPS
-1325 IRLPQTGEAKSF
+1325 
-1337 LGILG
+1337 
-1342 ILLIGTAIILWWKH
+1342 
-1356 SVRDN
+1356 

>member
-1 MKKKWMTWLSLLVLC
+1 MKKKWATWLSLLVLC

-24 QGYTVLADSL
+24 QGYTVLADS
-34 ASDETMLIQDDDLLV
+34 
-49 SYKATPTQTGNAW
+49 
-62 VIHYRYHA
+62 
-70 VEDGETR
+70 
-77 RLKFQFLDPQGQ
+77 
-89 PITVVPEE
+89 
-97 GWTITKD
+97 
-104 MQLLSTFRAQDEG
+104 
-117 DVRLTTGSS
+117 
-126 ITKISLNVQ
+126 
-135 ADAQD
+135 
-140 KSGNLQTDILSK
+140 
-152 DIGKTYALTPPENTV
+152 
-167 TVTSSTSTSSSS
+167 
-179 SATPSSSSSTA
+179 
-190 STSSSSNATPSSSS
+190 
-204 SSASTTSNSV
+204 
-214 TSSQTSQTMASTS
+214 
-227 ASKSTATKFEMAR
+227 
-240 SGNLSSAVSS
+240 S
-250 NSLTSGDPTTAD
+250 NSLTTAD

-274 PKQGTSTYQNGK
+274 PKQGTSTYQNGT

-357 TKPVDIAMVLDASSS
+357 TKPVDIAMVLDNSTS
-372 MNFRMQDNTKPVGN
+372 MNYDMGAGKT
-386 EKSRWQTMKDSVA
+386 RWQTLKDSVKN
-399 YFANQLIGPSSNNND
+399 FANQLIGPSSNNND
-414 NVRIGFTSF
+414 NVRIGFSSF
-423 GSAVESGRN
+423 GSEWQQNWPNSRYYN
-432 VPFSKIGKFSPNA
+432 IPFTKIGKFPSNS
-445 SFTSDYN
+445 SFTSDYTQ
-452 KLLGSSIY
+452 LLNSSIY
-460 NSSSA
+460 TPTAA
-465 PSNSGTPTFLGVDAG
+465 PVDSGTPTFLGVDAG
-480 YRMLTDTSNYGA
+480 YKMLSDATYGA

-499 LIILTDGQ
+499 LIVLTDGQ
-507 PTFWPTTYN
+507 PTFWNSGSYTSLSNWGSTTDFDY
-516 TGFNKDNGKSTS
+516 FSTWN
-528 SYDYYETSGY
+528 YSGD
-538 NGNGTN
+538 GTK

-554 FVNQRANANRG
+554 FVNQRANANPG

-584 LKALGPD
+584 LNALGPD
-591 DTFEASD
+591 GTFEASN
-598 QQGLIDAL
+598 QQDLMDTL
-606 DKIRTS
+606 DEIRTS

-627 QYVTLNTNSIQTYDL
+627 QYVTLNTDSIQTYDL

-683 VSLKQQYWDGQFHPA
+683 VSLKQEYWDGQFHPA
-698 NGTTYLQNNKSS
+698 NGTTYLQNNKLS

-767 FAIKASATD
+767 FAINASATD

-876 GKTQIGSPVTSN
+876 GKTQIGSPVTSD

-893 EFDQRVPIGK
+893 KFDQQVPIGK

-919 DIDISVTAQN
+919 DINISVTAQD
-929 GQLVILDLPTGSKVK
+929 GQLVISGLPTGSKVK

-1036 PDQPITTNGNII
+1036 PDQPITTTGNII

-1084 IGGIFYYRNRR
+1084 IGGILYYRNRR
-1095 LRHHQLLK
+1095 LRHHQLPK
-1103 GPGNKSH
+1103 GPNNKSH

-1122 TFTNAPKIAADEQPI
+1122 TFTNAQKIAADEQPI

-1286 NPVDKTSFLTT
+1286 NPVDKTSYLTT
-1297 INLYPKNVGTIV
+1297 INLYPKNTAVKTPVIPPVNPVNPKPPDFPFLPDTGEVKSVMVVLGGIV
-1309 EKPVTPTK
+1309 VIIAVSFWYNTRK
-1317 PKKPSKPK
+1317 PKPS
-1325 IRLPQTGEAKSF
+1325 
-1337 LGILG
+1337 
-1342 ILLIGTAIILWWKH
+1342 
-1356 SVRDN
+1356 

>member
-1 MKKKWMTWLSLLVLC
+1 MKKKWATWLSLLVLC
-16 LGIVANIS
+16 LSIVANIS
-24 QGYTVLADSL
+24 QGYTVLADS
-34 ASDETMLIQDDDLLV
+34 
-49 SYKATPTQTGNAW
+49 
-62 VIHYRYHA
+62 
-70 VEDGETR
+70 
-77 RLKFQFLDPQGQ
+77 
-89 PITVVPEE
+89 
-97 GWTITKD
+97 
-104 MQLLSTFRAQDEG
+104 
-117 DVRLTTGSS
+117 
-126 ITKISLNVQ
+126 
-135 ADAQD
+135 
-140 KSGNLQTDILSK
+140 
-152 DIGKTYALTPPENTV
+152 
-167 TVTSSTSTSSSS
+167 
-179 SATPSSSSSTA
+179 
-190 STSSSSNATPSSSS
+190 
-204 SSASTTSNSV
+204 
-214 TSSQTSQTMASTS
+214 
-227 ASKSTATKFEMAR
+227 
-240 SGNLSSAVSS
+240 
-250 NSLTSGDPTTAD
+250 
-262 PFNYIKNGDVAY
+262 FNYIKNGDVAY

-286 TDEDIVNYDFS
+286 TDEDILNYDFS

-357 TKPVDIAMVLDASSS
+357 TKPVDIAMVLDNSSS
-372 MNFRMQDNTKPVGN
+372 MNTDMGAGKT
-386 EKSRWQTMKDSVA
+386 RWQTLKDSVKN
-399 YFANQLIGPSSNNND
+399 FANQLIGPSSNNND
-414 NVRIGFTSF
+414 NVRIGFASF
-423 GSAVESGRN
+423 GSAYEGWYN
-432 VPFSKIGKFSPNA
+432 VPFSKIGKFSPNS
-445 SFTSDYN
+445 SFTSNYTQ
-452 KLLGSSIY
+452 LLNSSIY
-460 NSSSA
+460 TATEA
-465 PSNSGTPTFLGVDAG
+465 PKFSGTPTFLGVDAG
-480 YRMLTDTSNYGA
+480 YKMLTDTSNYGA
-492 RSDSVKV
+492 RSDSVKI
-499 LIILTDGQ
+499 LIVLTDGQ
-507 PTFWPTTYN
+507 PTFWNSGSYTSLSNWRSTT
-516 TGFNKDNGKSTS
+516 D
-528 SYDYYETSGY
+528 YDYFSTWNYSGD
-538 NGNGTN
+538 GTK

-554 FVNQRANANRG
+554 FVNQRANANPG

-591 DTFEASD
+591 GTFEASN
-598 QQGLIDAL
+598 QQDLMDTL
-606 DKIRTS
+606 DEIRTS

-627 QYVTLNTNSIQTYDL
+627 QYVTLNTDSIQTYDL

-683 VSLKQQYWDGQFHPA
+683 VSLKQEYWDGQFHPA
-698 NGTTYLQNNKSS
+698 NGTTYLQNNKLS

-787 SKDDAN
+787 SKDGAN

-876 GKTQIGSPVTSN
+876 GKTQIGSPVTSD

-893 EFDQRVPIGK
+893 KFDQQVPIGK

-919 DIDISVTAQN
+919 DINISVTAQN
-929 GQLVILDLPTGSKVK
+929 GQLVISGLPTGSKVK
-944 NILDDFK
+944 NILDNFK

-1036 PDQPITTNGNII
+1036 PDQPITTTGNII

-1084 IGGIFYYRNRR
+1084 IGGILYYRNRR

-1103 GPGNKSH
+1103 GPNNKSH

-1122 TFTNAPKIAADEQPI
+1122 TFTNAQKIAADEQPI

-1286 NPVDKTSFLTT
+1286 NPVDKTSYLTT
-1297 INLYPKNVGTIV
+1297 INLYPKNTAVKTPVIPPVNPVNPKPPDFPFLPDTGEVKSVMVVLGGIV
-1309 EKPVTPTK
+1309 VIIAVSFWYNTRK
-1317 PKKPSKPK
+1317 PKPS
-1325 IRLPQTGEAKSF
+1325 
-1337 LGILG
+1337 
-1342 ILLIGTAIILWWKH
+1342 
-1356 SVRDN
+1356 

>member
-1 MKKKWMTWLSLLVLC
+1 MKKKWATWLSLLVLC
-16 LGIVANIS
+16 LSIVANIS
-24 QGYTVLADSL
+24 QGYTVLADS
-34 ASDETMLIQDDDLLV
+34 
-49 SYKATPTQTGNAW
+49 
-62 VIHYRYHA
+62 
-70 VEDGETR
+70 
-77 RLKFQFLDPQGQ
+77 
-89 PITVVPEE
+89 
-97 GWTITKD
+97 
-104 MQLLSTFRAQDEG
+104 
-117 DVRLTTGSS
+117 
-126 ITKISLNVQ
+126 
-135 ADAQD
+135 
-140 KSGNLQTDILSK
+140 
-152 DIGKTYALTPPENTV
+152 
-167 TVTSSTSTSSSS
+167 
-179 SATPSSSSSTA
+179 
-190 STSSSSNATPSSSS
+190 
-204 SSASTTSNSV
+204 
-214 TSSQTSQTMASTS
+214 
-227 ASKSTATKFEMAR
+227 
-240 SGNLSSAVSS
+240 S
-250 NSLTSGDPTTAD
+250 NSLTTAD

-274 PKQGTSTYQNGK
+274 PKQGTSTYQNGT

-357 TKPVDIAMVLDASSS
+357 TKPVDIAMVLDNSTS
-372 MNFRMQDNTKPVGN
+372 MNTDMGAGKT
-386 EKSRWQTMKDSVA
+386 RWQTLKDSVKN
-399 YFANQLIGPSSNNND
+399 FANQLLVPSSNNND
-414 NVRIGFTSF
+414 NVRIGFASF
-423 GSAVESGRN
+423 GSWGN
-432 VPFSKIGKFSPNA
+432 VPFSKIGKFSSNA

-452 KLLGSSIY
+452 QLLSSSIY
-460 NSSSA
+460 TPTRA
-465 PSNSGTPTFLGVDAG
+465 LRDSGTPTFLGVDAG
-480 YRMLTDTSNYGA
+480 YKMLSDATYGA

-499 LIILTDGQ
+499 LIVLTDGE
-507 PTFWPTTYN
+507 PTFWN
-516 TGFNKDNGKSTS
+516 
-528 SYDYYETSGY
+528 SGY
-538 NGNGTN
+538 YTSLSNLGSTTDFDYFSTDSYCYHGDGTY

-554 FVNQRANANRG
+554 FVKQRANANRG

-573 STVNDSGIKSV
+573 STVNNSGIKSV

-622 IDPMS
+622 IDPIS
-627 QYVTLNTNSIQTYDL
+627 QYVTLNTNNIQTYDL
-642 KVDSNSIS
+642 KVDSNSNSIS

-668 NLSIGKNEGVRVEYT
+668 DLSIGKNEGVRVEYT
-683 VSLKQQYWDGQFHPA
+683 VSLKQEYWDGQFHPA

-787 SKDDAN
+787 SKDGAN

-876 GKTQIGSPVTSN
+876 GKTQIGSPVTSD

-893 EFDQRVPIGK
+893 KFDQQVPIGK

-919 DIDISVTAQN
+919 DINISVTAQN
-929 GQLVILDLPTGSKVK
+929 GQLVISGLPTGSKVK

-1036 PDQPITTNGNII
+1036 PDQPITTTGNII

-1084 IGGIFYYRNRR
+1084 IGGILYYRNRR

-1103 GPGNKSH
+1103 GPNNKSH

-1122 TFTNAPKIAADEQPI
+1122 TFTNAQKIAADEQPI

-1264 SDKDAGKVKMTAT
+1264 PDKDAGKVKMTAT

-1286 NPVDKTSFLTT
+1286 NPVDKTSYLTT
-1297 INLYPKNVGTIV
+1297 INLYPKNTAVKTPVIPPVNPVNPKPPHFPFLPDTGEVKSVMVVLGGIV
-1309 EKPVTPTK
+1309 VIIAVSFWYNTRK
-1317 PKKPSKPK
+1317 PKPS
-1325 IRLPQTGEAKSF
+1325 
-1337 LGILG
+1337 
-1342 ILLIGTAIILWWKH
+1342 
-1356 SVRDN
+1356 

>member
-1 MKKKWMTWLSLLVLC
+1 MKKKWATWLSLLVLC
-16 LGIVANIS
+16 LSIVANIS
-24 QGYTVLADSL
+24 QGYTVLAD
-34 ASDETMLIQDDDLLV
+34 
-49 SYKATPTQTGNAW
+49 
-62 VIHYRYHA
+62 
-70 VEDGETR
+70 
-77 RLKFQFLDPQGQ
+77 
-89 PITVVPEE
+89 
-97 GWTITKD
+97 
-104 MQLLSTFRAQDEG
+104 
-117 DVRLTTGSS
+117 
-126 ITKISLNVQ
+126 
-135 ADAQD
+135 
-140 KSGNLQTDILSK
+140 
-152 DIGKTYALTPPENTV
+152 
-167 TVTSSTSTSSSS
+167 
-179 SATPSSSSSTA
+179 
-190 STSSSSNATPSSSS
+190 
-204 SSASTTSNSV
+204 
-214 TSSQTSQTMASTS
+214 
-227 ASKSTATKFEMAR
+227 
-240 SGNLSSAVSS
+240 SS

-357 TKPVDIAMVLDASSS
+357 TKPVDIAMVLDNSTS
-372 MNFRMQDNTKPVGN
+372 MNNDMGAG
-386 EKSRWQTMKDSVA
+386 KSRWQTLKDSVKN
-399 YFANQLIGPSSNNND
+399 FANQLIGPSSNNND
-414 NVRIGFTSF
+414 NVRIGFSSF
-423 GSAVESGRN
+423 GSERQRIRIWPGYSDI
-432 VPFSKIGKFSPNA
+432 PFTKICKFSSNS
-445 SFTSDYN
+445 SFTSNYTQ
-452 KLLGSSIY
+452 LLNSSIY
-460 NSSSA
+460 TPTAA
-465 PSNSGTPTFLGVDAG
+465 PRLSGTPTFLGVDAG
-480 YRMLTDTSNYGA
+480 YKMLSDATYGA
-492 RSDSVKV
+492 RSDSVKI
-499 LIILTDGQ
+499 LIVLTDGE
-507 PTFWPTTYN
+507 PTFWNSGSYTSLS
-516 TGFNKDNGKSTS
+516 KDSGKSPTD
-528 SYDYYETSGY
+528 YDYFSTSNY
-538 NGNGTN
+538 SGNGVK
-544 SESNH
+544 SESNY

-554 FVNQRANANRG
+554 FVNQRANANPG

-591 DTFEASD
+591 GTFEASN
-598 QQGLIDAL
+598 QQDLVDAL

-698 NGTTYLQNNKSS
+698 NGTTYLQNNKLS

-787 SKDDAN
+787 SKDGAN

-876 GKTQIGSPVTSN
+876 GKTQIGSPVTSD

-893 EFDQRVPIGK
+893 KFDQQVPIGK

-919 DIDISVTAQN
+919 DINISVTAQN
-929 GQLVILDLPTGSKVK
+929 GQLVISGLPTGSKVK

-1036 PDQPITTNGNII
+1036 PDQPITTTGNII

-1095 LRHHQLLK
+1095 LRHHKLLK
-1103 GPGNKSH
+1103 GPHNKSH

-1122 TFTNAPKIAADEQPI
+1122 TFTNAQKIAADEQPI

-1237 DGEDG
+1237 DGDDG

-1297 INLYPKNVGTIV
+1297 INLYPKNTAVKTPVIPPVNPVNPKPPHFPFLPDTGEVKSVMVVLGGIV
-1309 EKPVTPTK
+1309 VIIAVSFWYNRRK
-1317 PKKPSKPK
+1317 PKPS
-1325 IRLPQTGEAKSF
+1325 
-1337 LGILG
+1337 
-1342 ILLIGTAIILWWKH
+1342 
-1356 SVRDN
+1356 

>member
-1 MKKKWMTWLSLLVLC
+1 MKKKWATWLSLLVLC
-16 LGIVANIS
+16 LSIVANIS
-24 QGYTVLADSL
+24 QGYTVLADS
-34 ASDETMLIQDDDLLV
+34 
-49 SYKATPTQTGNAW
+49 
-62 VIHYRYHA
+62 
-70 VEDGETR
+70 
-77 RLKFQFLDPQGQ
+77 
-89 PITVVPEE
+89 
-97 GWTITKD
+97 
-104 MQLLSTFRAQDEG
+104 
-117 DVRLTTGSS
+117 
-126 ITKISLNVQ
+126 
-135 ADAQD
+135 
-140 KSGNLQTDILSK
+140 
-152 DIGKTYALTPPENTV
+152 
-167 TVTSSTSTSSSS
+167 
-179 SATPSSSSSTA
+179 
-190 STSSSSNATPSSSS
+190 
-204 SSASTTSNSV
+204 
-214 TSSQTSQTMASTS
+214 
-227 ASKSTATKFEMAR
+227 
-240 SGNLSSAVSS
+240 S
-250 NSLTSGDPTTAD
+250 NSLTTAD

-274 PKQGTSTYQNGK
+274 PKQGTSTYQNGT

-357 TKPVDIAMVLDASSS
+357 TKPVDIAMVLDNSTS
-372 MNFRMQDNTKPVGN
+372 MNTDMGAGKT
-386 EKSRWQTMKDSVA
+386 RWQTLKDSVKN
-399 YFANQLIGPSSNNND
+399 FANQLLVPSSNNND
-414 NVRIGFTSF
+414 NVRIGFASF
-423 GSAVESGRN
+423 GSWGN
-432 VPFSKIGKFSPNA
+432 VPFSKIGKFSSNA

-452 KLLGSSIY
+452 QLLSSSIY
-460 NSSSA
+460 TPTRA
-465 PSNSGTPTFLGVDAG
+465 LRDSGTPTFLGVDAG
-480 YRMLTDTSNYGA
+480 YKMLSDATYGA

-499 LIILTDGQ
+499 LIVLTDGE
-507 PTFWPTTYN
+507 PTFWN
-516 TGFNKDNGKSTS
+516 
-528 SYDYYETSGY
+528 SGY
-538 NGNGTN
+538 YTSLSNLGSTTDFDYFSTDSYCYHGDGTY

-554 FVNQRANANRG
+554 FVKQRANANRG

-573 STVNDSGIKSV
+573 STVNNSGIKSV

-622 IDPMS
+622 IDPIS
-627 QYVTLNTNSIQTYDL
+627 QYVTLNTNNIQTYDL
-642 KVDSNSIS
+642 KVDSNSNSIS

-668 NLSIGKNEGVRVEYT
+668 DLSIGKNEGVRVEYT
-683 VSLKQQYWDGQFHPA
+683 VSLKQEYWDGQFHPA

-787 SKDDAN
+787 SKDGAN

-876 GKTQIGSPVTSN
+876 GKTQIGSPVTSD

-893 EFDQRVPIGK
+893 KFDQQVPIGK

-919 DIDISVTAQN
+919 DINISVTAQN
-929 GQLVILDLPTGSKVK
+929 GQLVISGLPTGSKVK

-1036 PDQPITTNGNII
+1036 PDQPITTTGNII

-1084 IGGIFYYRNRR
+1084 IGGILYYRNRR

-1103 GPGNKSH
+1103 GPNNKSH

-1122 TFTNAPKIAADEQPI
+1122 TFTNAQKIAADEQPI

-1264 SDKDAGKVKMTAT
+1264 PDKDAGKVKMTAT

-1286 NPVDKTSFLTT
+1286 NPVDKTSYLTT
-1297 INLYPKNVGTIV
+1297 INLYPKNTAVKTPVIPPVNPVNPKPPHFPFLPDTGEVKSVMVVLGGIV
-1309 EKPVTPTK
+1309 VIIAVSFWYNRRK
-1317 PKKPSKPK
+1317 PKPS
-1325 IRLPQTGEAKSF
+1325 
-1337 LGILG
+1337 
-1342 ILLIGTAIILWWKH
+1342 
-1356 SVRDN
+1356 

>member
-1 MKKKWMTWLSLLVLC
+1 MKKKWATWLSLLVLC
-16 LGIVANIS
+16 LSIVANIS

-34 ASDETMLIQDDDLLV
+34 ASDESMLIQDDDLLV
-49 SYKATPTQTGNAW
+49 SSKVTP
-62 VIHYRYHA
+62 
-70 VEDGETR
+70 
-77 RLKFQFLDPQGQ
+77 
-89 PITVVPEE
+89 
-97 GWTITKD
+97 
-104 MQLLSTFRAQDEG
+104 S
-117 DVRLTTGSS
+117 
-126 ITKISLNVQ
+126 Q

-140 KSGNLQTDILSK
+140 KSGKLQTDILPK

-167 TVTSSTSTSSSS
+167 TGTSSTSTSSSS

-190 STSSSSNATPSSSS
+190 ST
-204 SSASTTSNSV
+204 TSNSV
-214 TSSQTSQTMASTS
+214 TNSQASQTRASTS
-227 ASKSTATKFEMAR
+227 ASESNATKFEMAR
-240 SGNLSSAVSS
+240 SGNSSSAVSS

-357 TKPVDIAMVLDASSS
+357 TKPVDIAMVLDNSTS
-372 MNFRMQDNTKPVGN
+372 MNNDMGAG
-386 EKSRWQTMKDSVA
+386 KSRWQTLKDSVKN
-399 YFANQLIGPSSNNND
+399 FANQLIGPSSNNND
-414 NVRIGFTSF
+414 NVRIGFSSF
-423 GSAVESGRN
+423 GSERQTIRPGYTSDI
-432 VPFSKIGKFSPNA
+432 PFTKIGKFSSNS
-445 SFTSDYN
+445 SFTSNYTQ
-452 KLLGSSIY
+452 LLNSSIY
-460 NSSSA
+460 TPTEA
-465 PSNSGTPTFLGVDAG
+465 PKLSGTPTFLGVDAG
-480 YRMLTDTSNYGA
+480 YKMLSDATYGA

-499 LIILTDGQ
+499 LIVLTDGQ
-507 PTFWPTTYN
+507 PTFWNSGSYTSLS
-516 TGFNKDNGKSTS
+516 KDSGKSLTD
-528 SYDYYETSGY
+528 YDYFSTSNY
-538 NGNGTN
+538 SGNGVQ
-544 SESNH
+544 SEPNH

-554 FVNQRANANRG
+554 FVNQRANANPG

-573 STVNDSGIKSV
+573 STVTDSGIKSV

-591 DTFEASD
+591 GTFEASNQQDLMDTLD
-598 QQGLIDAL
+598 Q
-606 DKIRTS
+606 IRTS

-698 NGTTYLQNNKSS
+698 NGTTYLQNNKLS

-787 SKDDAN
+787 SKDGAN

-876 GKTQIGSPVTSN
+876 GKTQIGSPVTSD

-893 EFDQRVPIGK
+893 KFDQQVPIGK

-919 DIDISVTAQN
+919 DINISVTAQN
-929 GQLVILDLPTGSKVK
+929 GQLVISGLPTGSKVK

-1036 PDQPITTNGNII
+1036 PDQPITTTGNII

-1103 GPGNKSH
+1103 GPNNKSH

-1237 DGEDG
+1237 DGDDG

-1286 NPVDKTSFLTT
+1286 NPIDKTSYLTT
-1297 INLYPKNVGTIV
+1297 INLYPKNTAVKTPVIPPVNPVHPKPPDFPFLPDTGEVKSVMVVLGGIV
-1309 EKPVTPTK
+1309 VIIAVSFWYNRRK
-1317 PKKPSKPK
+1317 PKS
-1325 IRLPQTGEAKSF
+1325 S
-1337 LGILG
+1337 
-1342 ILLIGTAIILWWKH
+1342 
-1356 SVRDN
+1356 

>member
-1 MKKKWMTWLSLLVLC
+1 MKKKWATWLSLLVLC
-16 LGIVANIS
+16 LGIVANIG
-24 QGYTVLADSL
+24 QGYTVLADAL
-34 ASDETMLIQDDDLLV
+34 ASDESMLIQDDGLLV
-49 SYKATPTQTGNAW
+49 
-62 VIHYRYHA
+62 
-70 VEDGETR
+70 
-77 RLKFQFLDPQGQ
+77 
-89 PITVVPEE
+89 
-97 GWTITKD
+97 
-104 MQLLSTFRAQDEG
+104 
-117 DVRLTTGSS
+117 
-126 ITKISLNVQ
+126 
-135 ADAQD
+135 
-140 KSGNLQTDILSK
+140 
-152 DIGKTYALTPPENTV
+152 
-167 TVTSSTSTSSSS
+167 SS
-179 SATPSSSSSTA
+179 SATPSSST
-190 STSSSSNATPSSSS
+190 
-204 SSASTTSNSV
+204 ASTTSNSV
-214 TSSQTSQTMASTS
+214 TNSQASQTRASTS
-227 ASKSTATKFEMAR
+227 ASESNATKFEMAR
-240 SGNLSSAVSS
+240 SGNSSSAVSS

-262 PFNYIKNGDVAY
+262 PFNYI
-274 PKQGTSTYQNGK
+274 KQGTSTYQNGK

-357 TKPVDIAMVLDASSS
+357 TKPVDIAMVLDNSTS
-372 MNFRMQDNTKPVGN
+372 MNKNMGAGKT
-386 EKSRWQTMKDSVA
+386 RWQTLKDSVKN
-399 YFANQLIGPSSNNND
+399 FANQLIGPSSNNND
-414 NVRIGFTSF
+414 NVRIGFSSF
-423 GSAVESGRN
+423 GSNRQWIWPYYKSN
-432 VPFSKIGKFSPNA
+432 IPFTKIGKFSSNS
-445 SFTSDYN
+445 SFTSSYTQ
-452 KLLGSSIY
+452 LLNSSIY
-460 NSSSA
+460 TPTEA
-465 PSNSGTPTFLGVDAG
+465 PDYSGTPTFLGVDAG
-480 YRMLTDTSNYGA
+480 YKMLSDATYGA

-499 LIILTDGQ
+499 LIVLTDGQ
-507 PTFWPTTYN
+507 PTFWPITYS

-528 SYDYYETSGY
+528 SYDYYKTYGY
-538 NGNGTN
+538 YGDGTE

-554 FVNQRANANRG
+554 FVNQRANANPG

-591 DTFEASD
+591 GTFEASN
-598 QQGLIDAL
+598 QQNLMDAL
-606 DKIRTS
+606 DRIRTS

-642 KVDSNSIS
+642 KVDSNSIA

-698 NGTTYLQNNKSS
+698 NGTTYLQNNKLS

-787 SKDDAN
+787 SKDGAN

-876 GKTQIGSPVTSN
+876 GKTQIGSPVTSD

-893 EFDQRVPIGK
+893 KFDQQVPIGK

-919 DIDISVTAQN
+919 DINISVTAQN
-929 GQLVILDLPTGSKVK
+929 GQLVISGLPTGSKVK
-944 NILDDFK
+944 NILDYFK
-951 LIITKKDNNGNAVS
+951 LIITKKDNNSNAVS

-1036 PDQPITTNGNII
+1036 PDQPITTTGNII

-1056 KGILPSTG
+1056 KGIIPSTG

-1095 LRHHQLLK
+1095 LRHHKLLK
-1103 GPGNKSH
+1103 GPHNKSH

-1122 TFTNAPKIAADEQPI
+1122 TFTNAQKIAADEQPI
-1137 TFILHKRVFKDSGDL
+1137 TFILHKSVFKDSGDL

-1237 DGEDG
+1237 DGDDG

-1297 INLYPKNVGTIV
+1297 INLYPKNTAVKTPVIPPVNPVNPKPPHFPFLPDTGEVKSVMVVLGGIV
-1309 EKPVTPTK
+1309 VIIAVSFWYNRRK
-1317 PKKPSKPK
+1317 PKPS
-1325 IRLPQTGEAKSF
+1325 
-1337 LGILG
+1337 
-1342 ILLIGTAIILWWKH
+1342 
-1356 SVRDN
+1356 

>member
-1 MKKKWMTWLSLLVLC
+1 MKKKWATWLSLLVLC
-16 LGIVANIS
+16 LSIVANIS
-24 QGYTVLADSL
+24 HGYTVLADS
-34 ASDETMLIQDDDLLV
+34 
-49 SYKATPTQTGNAW
+49 
-62 VIHYRYHA
+62 
-70 VEDGETR
+70 
-77 RLKFQFLDPQGQ
+77 
-89 PITVVPEE
+89 
-97 GWTITKD
+97 
-104 MQLLSTFRAQDEG
+104 
-117 DVRLTTGSS
+117 
-126 ITKISLNVQ
+126 
-135 ADAQD
+135 
-140 KSGNLQTDILSK
+140 
-152 DIGKTYALTPPENTV
+152 
-167 TVTSSTSTSSSS
+167 
-179 SATPSSSSSTA
+179 
-190 STSSSSNATPSSSS
+190 
-204 SSASTTSNSV
+204 
-214 TSSQTSQTMASTS
+214 
-227 ASKSTATKFEMAR
+227 
-240 SGNLSSAVSS
+240 S
-250 NSLTSGDPTTAD
+250 NSLTSAD
-262 PFNYIKNGDVAY
+262 PFIYIKNGDVAY
-274 PKQGTSTYQNGK
+274 PKQGTSTYQKGE

-310 FGSGALTF
+310 FGSDTLNF
-318 DNGYHYYQNDGYVKK
+318 DNGYHYYPNDGYVKK

-372 MNFRMQDNTKPVGN
+372 MNYRMQDDKPPGRN
-386 EKSRWQTMKDSVA
+386 EKSRWRTMKDSVA

-414 NVRIGFTSF
+414 NVRIGFASF
-423 GSAVESGRN
+423 GSWGN
-432 VPFSKIGKFSPNA
+432 VPFSKIGKFSSNA
-445 SFTSDYN
+445 SFTSDYDQ
-452 KLLGSSIY
+452 LLKSSIY
-460 NSSSA
+460 TPTEA
-465 PSNSGTPTFLGVDAG
+465 PRDSGTPTFLGVDAG

-492 RSDSVKV
+492 RSDSVKI
-499 LIILTDGQ
+499 LIVLTDGQ
-507 PTFWPTTYN
+507 PTFWNSGSYTSLSNWGSTTDYDYFS
-516 TGFNKDNGKSTS
+516 TSRDCYNGK
-528 SYDYYETSGY
+528 
-538 NGNGTN
+538 GTY
-544 SESNH
+544 SEPNH

-554 FVNQRANANRG
+554 FVNQRANANPG

-584 LKALGPD
+584 LNALGPD
-591 DTFEASD
+591 GTFEASN
-598 QQGLIDAL
+598 QQELMDTL
-606 DKIRTS
+606 DEIRTS

-642 KVDSNSIS
+642 KVDSNSNSIS

-668 NLSIGKNEGVRVEYT
+668 DLSIGKNEGVRVEYT
-683 VSLKQQYWDGQFHPA
+683 VSLKQEYWDGQFHPA
-698 NGTTYLQNNKSS
+698 NGTTYLQNNKLS

-767 FAIKASATD
+767 FAINASATD

-876 GKTQIGSPVTSN
+876 GKTQIGSPVTSD

-893 EFDQRVPIGK
+893 KFDQQVPIGK

-919 DIDISVTAQN
+919 DINISVTAQN
-929 GQLVILDLPTGSKVK
+929 GQLVISGLPTGSKVK

-1001 ALTETKT
+1001 ALTEAKT

-1036 PDQPITTNGNII
+1036 PDQPITTTGNII

-1064 GSGRTGYFIASL
+1064 GSGRTGYFIAGL

-1084 IGGIFYYRNRR
+1084 IGGILYYRNRR

-1122 TFTNAPKIAADEQPI
+1122 TFTNAQKIAADEQPI

-1286 NPVDKTSFLTT
+1286 NPVDKTSYLTT
-1297 INLYPKNVGTIV
+1297 INLYPKNTAVKTPVIPPVNPVNPKPPDFPFLPDTGEVKSVMVVLGGIV
-1309 EKPVTPTK
+1309 VIIAVSFWYNTRK
-1317 PKKPSKPK
+1317 PKPS
-1325 IRLPQTGEAKSF
+1325 
-1337 LGILG
+1337 
-1342 ILLIGTAIILWWKH
+1342 
-1356 SVRDN
+1356 

>member
-1 MKKKWMTWLSLLVLC
+1 MKKKWTTWLSLLVLC
-16 LGIVANIS
+16 LGIVVNIS
-24 QGYTVLADSL
+24 QGYTVLADS
-34 ASDETMLIQDDDLLV
+34 
-49 SYKATPTQTGNAW
+49 
-62 VIHYRYHA
+62 
-70 VEDGETR
+70 
-77 RLKFQFLDPQGQ
+77 
-89 PITVVPEE
+89 
-97 GWTITKD
+97 
-104 MQLLSTFRAQDEG
+104 
-117 DVRLTTGSS
+117 
-126 ITKISLNVQ
+126 
-135 ADAQD
+135 
-140 KSGNLQTDILSK
+140 
-152 DIGKTYALTPPENTV
+152 
-167 TVTSSTSTSSSS
+167 
-179 SATPSSSSSTA
+179 
-190 STSSSSNATPSSSS
+190 
-204 SSASTTSNSV
+204 
-214 TSSQTSQTMASTS
+214 
-227 ASKSTATKFEMAR
+227 
-240 SGNLSSAVSS
+240 
-250 NSLTSGDPTTAD
+250 
-262 PFNYIKNGDVAY
+262 FNYIKNGDVAY

-286 TDEDIVNYDFS
+286 TDEDILNYDFS

-357 TKPVDIAMVLDASSS
+357 TKPVDIAMVLDNSSS
-372 MNFRMQDNTKPVGN
+372 MNYDMGAGKT
-386 EKSRWQTMKDSVA
+386 RWQTLKDSVKN
-399 YFANQLIGPSSNNND
+399 FANQLIGPSSNNND
-414 NVRIGFTSF
+414 NVRIGFASF
-423 GSAVESGRN
+423 GSAYEGWYN
-432 VPFSKIGKFSPNA
+432 VPFSKIGKFSPNS
-445 SFTSDYN
+445 SFTSNYTQ
-452 KLLGSSIY
+452 LLNSSIY
-460 NSSSA
+460 TPTEA
-465 PSNSGTPTFLGVDAG
+465 PKFSGTPTFLGVDAG
-480 YRMLTDTSNYGA
+480 YKMLTDTSNYGA
-492 RSDSVKV
+492 RSDSVKI
-499 LIILTDGQ
+499 LIVLTDGQ
-507 PTFWPTTYN
+507 PTFWNSGSYTSLSNWRSTT
-516 TGFNKDNGKSTS
+516 D
-528 SYDYYETSGY
+528 YDYFSTWNYSGD
-538 NGNGTN
+538 GTK

-554 FVNQRANANRG
+554 FVNQRANANPG

-584 LKALGPD
+584 LNALGPD
-591 DTFEASD
+591 GTFEASN
-598 QQGLIDAL
+598 QQDLMDTL
-606 DKIRTS
+606 DEIRTS

-627 QYVTLNTNSIQTYDL
+627 QYVTLNTDSIQTYDL

-683 VSLKQQYWDGQFHPA
+683 VSLKQEYWDGQFHPA
-698 NGTTYLQNNKSS
+698 NGTTYLQNNKLS

-787 SKDDAN
+787 SKDGAN

-876 GKTQIGSPVTSN
+876 GKTQIGSPVTSD

-893 EFDQRVPIGK
+893 KFDQQVPIGK

-919 DIDISVTAQN
+919 DINISVTAQN
-929 GQLVILDLPTGSKVK
+929 GQLVISGLPTGSKVK

-1036 PDQPITTNGNII
+1036 PDQPITTTGNII

-1064 GSGRTGYFIASL
+1064 GSGRTGYFIAGL

-1084 IGGIFYYRNRR
+1084 IGGILYYRNRR

-1103 GPGNKSH
+1103 GPNNKSH

-1122 TFTNAPKIAADEQPI
+1122 TFTNAQKIAADEQPI

-1152 KTIKDNGLVIT
+1152 KTIKDNGLMIT

-1286 NPVDKTSFLTT
+1286 NPVDKTSYLTT
-1297 INLYPKNVGTIV
+1297 INLYPKNTAVKTPVIPPVNPVNPKPPDFPFLPDTGEVKSVMVVLGGIV
-1309 EKPVTPTK
+1309 VIIAVSFWYNTRK
-1317 PKKPSKPK
+1317 PKPS
-1325 IRLPQTGEAKSF
+1325 
-1337 LGILG
+1337 
-1342 ILLIGTAIILWWKH
+1342 
-1356 SVRDN
+1356 

>member
-1 MKKKWMTWLSLLVLC
+1 MKKKWATWLSLLVLC
-16 LGIVANIS
+16 LSIVANIS
-24 QGYTVLADSL
+24 HGYTVLAD
-34 ASDETMLIQDDDLLV
+34 
-49 SYKATPTQTGNAW
+49 
-62 VIHYRYHA
+62 
-70 VEDGETR
+70 
-77 RLKFQFLDPQGQ
+77 
-89 PITVVPEE
+89 
-97 GWTITKD
+97 
-104 MQLLSTFRAQDEG
+104 
-117 DVRLTTGSS
+117 
-126 ITKISLNVQ
+126 
-135 ADAQD
+135 
-140 KSGNLQTDILSK
+140 
-152 DIGKTYALTPPENTV
+152 
-167 TVTSSTSTSSSS
+167 
-179 SATPSSSSSTA
+179 
-190 STSSSSNATPSSSS
+190 
-204 SSASTTSNSV
+204 
-214 TSSQTSQTMASTS
+214 
-227 ASKSTATKFEMAR
+227 
-240 SGNLSSAVSS
+240 SS
-250 NSLTSGDPTTAD
+250 NSLTSGDPTRAD

-274 PKQGTSTYQNGK
+274 PKQGTSTYQNGT

-357 TKPVDIAMVLDASSS
+357 TKPVDIAMVLDNSTS
-372 MNFRMQDNTKPVGN
+372 MNTDMGAGKT
-386 EKSRWQTMKDSVA
+386 RWQTLKDSVKN
-399 YFANQLIGPSSNNND
+399 FANQLLVPSSNNND
-414 NVRIGFTSF
+414 NVRIGFASF
-423 GSAVESGRN
+423 GSWGN
-432 VPFSKIGKFSPNA
+432 VPFSKIGKFSSNA

-452 KLLGSSIY
+452 QLLSSSIY
-460 NSSSA
+460 TPTRA
-465 PSNSGTPTFLGVDAG
+465 LRDSGTPTFLGVDAG
-480 YRMLTDTSNYGA
+480 YKMLSDATYGA

-499 LIILTDGQ
+499 LIVLTDGE
-507 PTFWPTTYN
+507 PTFWN
-516 TGFNKDNGKSTS
+516 
-528 SYDYYETSGY
+528 SGY
-538 NGNGTN
+538 YTSLSNLGSTTDFDYFSTDSYCYHGDGTY

-554 FVNQRANANRG
+554 FVKQRANANRG

-573 STVNDSGIKSV
+573 STVNNSGIKSV

-622 IDPMS
+622 IDPIS
-627 QYVTLNTNSIQTYDL
+627 QYVTLNTNNIQTYDL
-642 KVDSNSIS
+642 KVDSNSNSIS

-668 NLSIGKNEGVRVEYT
+668 DLSIGKNEGVRVEYT
-683 VSLKQQYWDGQFHPA
+683 VSLKQEYWDGQFHPA

-787 SKDDAN
+787 SKDGAN

-876 GKTQIGSPVTSN
+876 GKTQIGSPVTSD

-893 EFDQRVPIGK
+893 KFDQQVPIGK

-919 DIDISVTAQN
+919 DINISVTAQN
-929 GQLVILDLPTGSKVK
+929 GQLVISGLPTGSKVK

-1036 PDQPITTNGNII
+1036 PDQPITTTGNII

-1084 IGGIFYYRNRR
+1084 IGGILYYRNRR

-1122 TFTNAPKIAADEQPI
+1122 TFTNAQKIAADEQPI

-1286 NPVDKTSFLTT
+1286 NPVDKTSYLTT
-1297 INLYPKNVGTIV
+1297 INLYPKNTAVKTPVIPPVNPVNPKPPHFPFLPDTGEVKSVMVVLGGIV
-1309 EKPVTPTK
+1309 VIIAVSFWYNTRK
-1317 PKKPSKPK
+1317 PKPS
-1325 IRLPQTGEAKSF
+1325 
-1337 LGILG
+1337 
-1342 ILLIGTAIILWWKH
+1342 
-1356 SVRDN
+1356 